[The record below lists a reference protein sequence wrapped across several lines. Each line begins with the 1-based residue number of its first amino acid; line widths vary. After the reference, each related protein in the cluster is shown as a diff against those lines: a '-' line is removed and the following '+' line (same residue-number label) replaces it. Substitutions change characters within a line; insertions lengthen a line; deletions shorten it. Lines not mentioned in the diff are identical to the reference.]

1 LRTLLIAGLLTLI
14 LSAFWLWSPKR
25 SSMHSALT
33 KPPSVKTSQVD
44 SEGSLATASLN
55 SRVGIRAFGCGM
67 VPRLGAGV
75 TIAGRL
81 VLTDAHVVA
90 GSTSLELRIDGRTAS
105 GTVVHLDP
113 RLDLALIQLTADFAW
128 PENRNLTFGS
138 ATKGDS
144 GWVTLLRDDTLKPT
158 RVRVIRPVT
167 IITEDIYVNGRV
179 TRRGYEIEAAT
190 RPGDSGA
197 AVTVGGK
204 VIGLLWSRSR
214 LSDNRAWVTDTST
227 LALLSKNPKGWVVPA
242 DTRCR

>member
-1 LRTLLIAGLLTLI
+1 MAGLLTLI
-14 LSAFWLWSPKR
+14 LSAFWLCSTKP

-33 KPPSVKTSQVD
+33 KPTSMKTGQVD

-67 VPRLGAGV
+67 IPRLGAGV
-75 TIAGRL
+75 TIADHL

-90 GSTSLELRIDGRTAS
+90 GSTSLELLIDGRTTE

-113 RLDLALIQLTADFAW
+113 RLDLALIQVTADFVW

-144 GWVTLLRDDTLKPT
+144 GWVTLLRNDALKPT
-158 RVRVIRPVT
+158 RVRVIRPVN
-167 IITEDIYVNGRV
+167 ISTEDIYVSGRV
-179 TRRGYEIEAAT
+179 TRLGYEIEAAT

-214 LSDNRAWVTDTST
+214 LSDNRAWVTDTTT
-227 LALLSKNPKGWVVPA
+227 LAQMSKNPKGWVVPT